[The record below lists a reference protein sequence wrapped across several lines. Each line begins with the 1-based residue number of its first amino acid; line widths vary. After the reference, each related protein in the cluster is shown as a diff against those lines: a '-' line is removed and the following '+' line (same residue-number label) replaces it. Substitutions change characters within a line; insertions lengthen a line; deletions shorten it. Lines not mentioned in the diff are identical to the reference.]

1 MFSSN
6 ETCELTI
13 RSIENYNMSNWQITH
28 TVDTLTTVNNK
39 FDVLNKV
46 NDLIINGTH
55 KKDIFITD
63 KSFLISTN
71 YKTYFDK
78 GNILKC
84 DSYSITK
91 VANIGKII
99 TMEYNEEI
107 AKINSLFAYY
117 KSVNSMVNRGLKCRI
132 RGNILADSYKILFD
146 KKLDEAYLELSK
158 GAKQQVSDVYERFL
172 NPDINA
178 MNKLLN
184 RIENEKNKAIEKNLN
199 HYTKI
204 GLESAKRFE
213 QCFNRFDRPI
223 LGVYHEDNH
232 TFEILNADQMYKNG
246 EESANRIKLKS
257 ITKNSPVVLA
267 LLVTGAMLGF
277 VKYLAYRDH
286 KVNNAFIEEHMTEMP
301 QTTREL
307 VENVY
312 SNVDGEINRSGE
324 NSQLDPQVANL
335 AESNFCKLEIVT
347 NNRRVSLEITGKS

>member
-1 MFSSN
+1 MFSNN
-6 ETCELTI
+6 ETYELTI
-13 RSIENYNMSNWQITH
+13 HSVDNYNMSNWQITH

-46 NDLIINGTH
+46 NDLIIEGTP
-55 KKDIFITD
+55 KKNIFITD

-78 GNILKC
+78 GNVLKC
-84 DSYSITK
+84 DSSSITK

-99 TMEYNEEI
+99 TMEYNKEV

-117 KSVNSMVNRGLKCRI
+117 KSINSIVNGGLKCRI
-132 RGNILADSYKILFD
+132 RGNILSDSYGILFHENLD
-146 KKLDEAYLELSK
+146 KAYLELTK
-158 GAKQQVSDVYERFL
+158 GAKQQVNDVYERFL

-178 MNKLLN
+178 MNRLLT

-199 HYTKI
+199 HFTKF
-204 GLESAKRFE
+204 GLESSKRFE

-223 LGVYHEDNH
+223 LGVYHESNH

-286 KVNNAFIEEHMTEMP
+286 KVNNDFIEEHMTEMP

-312 SNVDGEINRSGE
+312 SNIDGEITRSGE
-324 NSQLDPQVANL
+324 SNELDPQVANL
-335 AESNFCKLEIVT
+335 AENNFCKLEIVT